1 MRLCVSLLMWA
12 LAAPLGA
19 AELHVGAREDGADRV
34 PQIRV
39 TGLDAAEP
47 VELRLDM
54 HDAQGQRWQSR
65 ALLRADLDGV
75 MDTTVAAAEQGTY
88 RGVDASGLLWSMLPE
103 RGNGSPSP
111 LPQRLQPGALTFAP
125 VPMRLTAYRNG
136 QLLGEHTLLRQL
148 STPAVTA
155 CEVRIGGVTARL
167 YLPGPTDANGPPH
180 PAVIT
185 LGGAEGGIET
195 ASAYAAWLASHGY
208 VAVAVAYY
216 RVPGR
221 PKDLIDVPIEPVL
234 LAVDWLQRQR
244 WVDPERIGVMGGSWG
259 GIVAMAAAAHDPRI
273 RAVVSWVGSPAPF
286 RGIAR
291 DVPPADFRGVD
302 KPALSYQGRALGYLP
317 FDEGADWSRPTQ
329 QQAQVL
335 EQAMLPIE
343 RINGPVMLVAGG
355 DDQLGDSARMAAVAQ
370 RWLRE
375 RRSIPQPDEVAYF
388 ADAGHLITPFLQP
401 TTFRHQTGPYIP
413 VGGTP
418 EGYARADRESGP
430 RVLGFLGRVL
440 GVTSRAWLYG
450 YSP

>member
-1 MRLCVSLLMWA
+1 MRVCVSLLMWA
-12 LAAPLGA
+12 LAAPLAA
-19 AELHVGAREDGADRV
+19 AELHVGALDDGVDRV

-39 TGLDAAEP
+39 TGLGAAEP

-54 HDAQGQRWQSR
+54 HDARGQRWQSR
-65 ALLRADLDGV
+65 ALLRADLEGV
-75 MDTTVAAAEQGTY
+75 MDTAVAAAEQGTY
-88 RGVDASGLLWSMLPE
+88 RGVDASGLIWSMQPE
-103 RGNGSPSP
+103 SGDGSPSP
-111 LPQRLQPGALTFAP
+111 MPQRMQPGALTFAP
-125 VPMRLTAYRNG
+125 VTMQLTAYRNG
-136 QLLGEHTLLRQL
+136 RVLGEHTLLRHL
-148 STPAVTA
+148 SAAAVTA
-155 CEVRIGGVTARL
+155 REVRIGGVTARV
-167 YLPGPTDANGPPH
+167 YLPGPMDASRPLH

-185 LGGAEGGIET
+185 LGGAEGGIDT
-195 ASAYAAWLASHGY
+195 ASAYAAWLASNGY

-234 LAVDWLQRQR
+234 QAVDWLQRQR
-244 WVDPERIGVMGGSWG
+244 GVDAERIGVMGGSWG

-286 RGIAR
+286 RGISR

-302 KPALSYQGRALGYLP
+302 RPALSYRGQSLGYLP
-317 FDEGADWSRPTQ
+317 FDEGADWSRPTL

-375 RRSIPQPDEVAYF
+375 RRTLPQPDEVAYF

-418 EGYARADRESGP
+418 EGYARADRESGS

-440 GVTSRAWLYG
+440 GAGGTAER
-450 YSP
+450 